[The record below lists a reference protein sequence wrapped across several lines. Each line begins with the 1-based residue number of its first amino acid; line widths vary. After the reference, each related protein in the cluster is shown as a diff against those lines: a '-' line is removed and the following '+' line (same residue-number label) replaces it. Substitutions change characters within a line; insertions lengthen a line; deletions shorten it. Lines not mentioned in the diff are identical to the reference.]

1 MIKLRGERV
10 VVAIDG
16 PSGTGKSTVA
26 KLVAKKLQISFLN
39 SGSFYRA
46 CTLAVLR
53 EEISISDEAAVLNLI
68 EETTLDYVNEHVIL
82 NGEDVE
88 HLLHS
93 SDIDLNSSRVSCI
106 VPLRHLINKKL
117 QEITKKI
124 SFVCEG
130 RDMTTVVF
138 PNADYKFYLDASVEE
153 QAKRRHTQRPDG
165 KTLEEIKQSIIERDE
180 IDKNKAEGSLK
191 IAKDAQY
198 IDTTYLTIE
207 QVCEIILNKIY
218 I

>member
-1 MIKLRGERV
+1 M

-26 KLVAKKLQISFLN
+26 KLIAKKLNIAFLN

-46 CTLAVLR
+46 STLAVLR
-53 EEISISDEAAVLNLI
+53 NNISINDEEEILHLI
-68 EETTLDYVNEHVIL
+68 QNSTLDYVNEHVVL

-93 SDIDLNSSRVSCI
+93 ADIDLNSSKISCI
-106 VPLRHLINKKL
+106 VSLRHLINEKL
-117 QEITKKI
+117 QQITKKI
-124 SFVCEG
+124 DFVCEG

-138 PNADYKFYLDASVEE
+138 PHADHKFYLDASVDE
-153 QAKRRHTQRPDG
+153 QAKRRFEQRPDG
-165 KTLEEIKQSIIERDE
+165 KSLEEIKQAIIERDE

-198 IDTTYLTIE
+198 IDTTYLTID

>member
-1 MIKLRGERV
+1 M

-26 KLVAKKLQISFLN
+26 KKVAEKLHIAFLN

-46 CTLAVLR
+46 STLAVLR
-53 EEISISDEAAVLNLI
+53 ANIDIADEDSILSLI
-68 EETTLDYVNEHVIL
+68 HSVTLDYVNEHVIL

-93 SDIDLNSSRVSCI
+93 SDIDLNASKISCI
-106 VPLRHLINKKL
+106 VPLRHLINEKL
-117 QEITKKI
+117 QDITKKI
-124 SFVCEG
+124 DFVCEG

-138 PNADYKFYLDASVEE
+138 PSADHKFYLDASVEE
-153 QAKRRHTQRPDG
+153 QAKRRFEQRPDG
-165 KTLEEIKQSIIERDE
+165 KTFEEIKQSIIQRDE
-180 IDKNKAEGSLK
+180 IDKNKQEGSLK

-207 QVCEIILNKIY
+207 QVCDIILNKIY

>member
-1 MIKLRGERV
+1 M

-26 KLVAKKLQISFLN
+26 KIIASKLKIAFLN

-46 CTLAVLR
+46 STLAVLR
-53 EEISISDEAAVLNLI
+53 NNIKIDDEQAIIELI
-68 EETTLDYVNEHVIL
+68 QACTFDYINEHLIL

-93 SDIDLNSSRVSCI
+93 SDIDLNSSKVSCI
-106 VPLRHLINKKL
+106 VQLRQLINNKL
-117 QEITKKI
+117 QDLTKKI
-124 SFVCEG
+124 DFVCEG

-138 PNADYKFYLDASVEE
+138 PNAEHKFYLDASVDI
-153 QAKRRHTQRPDG
+153 QAQRRFTQRPDG
-165 KTLEEIKQSIIERDE
+165 KTYEEIKQAIIERDE
-180 IDKNKAEGSLK
+180 IDKNKAVGSLK

-207 QVCEIILNKIY
+207 QVCDIILNKIY

>member
-1 MIKLRGERV
+1 M

-26 KLVAKKLQISFLN
+26 KLIAEKLEIAFLN

-46 CTLAVLR
+46 STLAVLR
-53 EEISISDEAAVLNLI
+53 NNIEITDEDKILHLI
-68 EETTLDYVNEHVIL
+68 QNATLDYVNEHVVL
-82 NGEDVE
+82 DGEDVE

-93 SDIDLNSSRVSCI
+93 SSIDLNASKISCI
-106 VPLRHLINKKL
+106 VSLRHLINEKL
-117 QEITKKI
+117 REITKKI
-124 SFVCEG
+124 DFVCEG

-138 PNADYKFYLDASVEE
+138 PSAEYKFYLDASVDE
-153 QAKRRHTQRPDG
+153 QAKRRFNQRPDG

-207 QVCEIILNKIY
+207 QVCDIILNKINT
-218 I
+218 

>member
-1 MIKLRGERV
+1 MVI
-10 VVAIDG
+10 AIDG

-26 KLVAKKLQISFLN
+26 KIIAEKMQIAFLN

-46 CTLAVLR
+46 STLAVLR
-53 EEISISDEAAVLNLI
+53 AGISLSDENAIVNLI
-68 EETTLDYVNEHVIL
+68 KGTTLDYVNEHVVL

-93 SDIDLNSSRVSCI
+93 SDIDLNSSKVSCI
-106 VPLRHLINKKL
+106 VPLRHLINEKL

-124 SFVCEG
+124 DFVCEG

-138 PNADYKFYLDASVEE
+138 PHAEHKFYLDASVDE
-153 QAKRRHTQRPDG
+153 QAKRRFTQRPDG
-165 KTLEEIKQSIIERDE
+165 KTFEEIKQSIIERDT